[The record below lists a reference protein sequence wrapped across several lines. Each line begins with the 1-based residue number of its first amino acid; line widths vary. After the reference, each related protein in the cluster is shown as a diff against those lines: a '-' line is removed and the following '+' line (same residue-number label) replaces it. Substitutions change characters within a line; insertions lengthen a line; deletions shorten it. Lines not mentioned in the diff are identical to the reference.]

1 MGYIFEELIRKFN
14 EALNE
19 NPGEHFTPREV
30 IRLMV
35 NLLLAQ
41 DQRAL
46 RQDHIVR
53 TVYDPACGSGG
64 MLTIASERIVEIN
77 PHADVYLY
85 GQEVNPE
92 TWAVSKADML
102 MT

>member
-41 DQRAL
+41 DEAAL
-46 RQDHIVR
+46 QPSVISCAPS
-53 TVYDPACGSGG
+53 TTPAAAPAAC
-64 MLTIASERIVEIN
+64 
-77 PHADVYLY
+77 
-85 GQEVNPE
+85 
-92 TWAVSKADML
+92 
-102 MT
+102 